1 MGEYRGFLFAITF
14 IIFFAGLVVAIP
26 AGLEGQGLDP
36 DGVTPLDTAIV
47 FGFEDYENWTM
58 TALSATDQ
66 YEYTFNLRD
75 WLFSY
80 WYPGDILFGAK
91 ILYAGFLWF
100 GQLDSCEF
108 ISPTGINRGYA
119 LTYVEIDADAEN
131 GIANYNLR
139 YLVNGAD
146 AGGFVVYWNTTAY
159 ESSYD
164 AFLADDINFLH
175 GVGIASTAPVD
186 ITSLLVGLL
195 LLQLPN
201 CPPLVN
207 LLLATPVYTEVVF
220 LIWFIIKESMPFV

>member
-36 DGVTPLDTAIV
+36 DGVTPLDTAII

-58 TALSATDQ
+58 TALNPFDIYQ
-66 YEYTFNLRD
+66 YTFNLRD
-75 WLFSY
+75 WWFGHIY
-80 WYPGDILFGAK
+80 GTIQFGAK

-108 ISPTGINRGYA
+108 ISSEGINRGYV
-119 LTYVEIDADAEN
+119 LGSEEIDADAEN
-131 GIANYNLR
+131 GTANYNLR

-146 AGGFVVYWNTTAY
+146 AGGFVLYWNSTAY
-159 ESSYD
+159 ESSAD
-164 AFLADDINFLH
+164 AFLADDVNFIH

-207 LLLATPVYTEVVF
+207 LLLATPVYTAVVF